1 MRKKI
6 CVLLAAG
13 AVAMGLG
20 SAVSASWFWDSADDS
35 VRDYLSQLDD
45 DDSSYGSRDDDD
57 DGRDDDDDSRDDDH
71 DGDDSG
77 YDSRDDDGA
86 HSGGCSGGDENV
98 HEYETEP
105 DEDGWYYDVDSV
117 VLYLDEY
124 DELPSNYITKKEAKK
139 LGWEGG
145 SVERYRDG
153 AAIGGDKFGNYE
165 EILPVK
171 KGRQYYEAD
180 IDTDGAKSRGAKRLI
195 FNTDDDLYFYTDDHY
210 ETFTELTVD
219 DCSVIYGD
227 LYE

>member
-13 AVAMGLG
+13 ALAMGLG
-20 SAVSASWFWDSADDS
+20 GAASASWFWDSADDS

-45 DDSSYGSRDDDD
+45 DDSSYDSRDDDD
-57 DGRDDDDDSRDDDH
+57 RDDE
-71 DGDDSG
+71 
-77 YDSRDDDGA
+77 
-86 HSGGCSGGDENV
+86 HSGSDSSGEDV

-105 DEDGWYYDVDSV
+105 DGDGWYYDVDSV

-124 DELPSNYITKKEAKK
+124 DELPSNYMTKKEAKK

-145 SVERYRDG
+145 SVERYQDG
-153 AAIGGDKFGNYE
+153 AAIGGDRFGNYE
-165 EILPVK
+165 EILPTK

-219 DCSVIYGD
+219 DCSVIYGE